1 MSGEQQD
8 KIKAF
13 LDARYV
19 SAPEACWRLF
29 SFKMHKEFSAHQHD
43 DVNDVLSITEAQ
55 ETTLTAWFEINETDE
70 NTRAILYPNFPEQ
83 YVWHSNKI
91 PKRWALRQRGFWDT
105 SYAHFKTVNG
115 VQYATFQ
122 DAARVLLGL
131 LESDNQW
138 DQCLEEALQIQLSFR
153 LAIDIEEMAYN
164 NSMLDIEDILL
175 SQYGSSLRSFSGFS
189 LPNIDTRNNPEDT
202 SRHVYDAITESVYD
216 TGYESSN
223 HARIFFA
230 DGFGGTGKT
239 YLFSALLNAARS
251 TQSGYALSVASSET
265 AALLLDGGRTTAHS
279 MFKISLFDTST
290 TMCNIKPN
298 SDLADLIIRQTKLI
312 IWAESLIISWSIFEA
327 FDRTFKDIFG
337 KTNAGLKTVPFGGRL
352 MVFGGDFRQV
362 LPVIPRGIQLQQAQ
376 SYDMSLSAEIQQFAD
391 MLLEIDD
398 GRTKTLKTH
407 DDSTNNATNT
417 DYIRITNSML
427 ISGENISCLLSAVYP
442 ELFSVSNTSLP
453 ADNMSFISHTIL
465 TPKNND
471 VTEINRTLLEKF
483 PDDEEPTYLSADVV
497 CDDNQSIMCP
507 PEYLNSIELG
517 SLSPH
522 ALALKVE
529 CPIMFSDIWT
539 QQAAYAME
547 RGS

>member
-1 MSGEQQD
+1 M
-8 KIKAF
+8 
-13 LDARYV
+13 
-19 SAPEACWRLF
+19 
-29 SFKMHKEFSAHQHD
+29 
-43 DVNDVLSITEAQ
+43 
-55 ETTLTAWFEINETDE
+55 
-70 NTRAILYPNFPEQ
+70 
-83 YVWHSNKI
+83 
-91 PKRWALRQRGFWDT
+91 
-105 SYAHFKTVNG
+105 
-115 VQYATFQ
+115 
-122 DAARVLLGL
+122 RV
-131 LESDNQW
+131 
-138 DQCLEEALQIQLSFR
+138 
-153 LAIDIEEMAYN
+153 
-164 NSMLDIEDILL
+164 
-175 SQYGSSLRSFSGFS
+175 
-189 LPNIDTRNNPEDT
+189 
-202 SRHVYDAITESVYD
+202 
-216 TGYESSN
+216 
-223 HARIFFA
+223 
-230 DGFGGTGKT
+230 
-239 YLFSALLNAARS
+239 
-251 TQSGYALSVASSET
+251 
-265 AALLLDGGRTTAHS
+265 
-279 MFKISLFDTST
+279 
-290 TMCNIKPN
+290 
-298 SDLADLIIRQTKLI
+298 
-312 IWAESLIISWSIFEA
+312 
-327 FDRTFKDIFG
+327 
-337 KTNAGLKTVPFGGRL
+337 
-352 MVFGGDFRQV
+352 
-362 LPVIPRGIQLQQAQ
+362 QQAQ